1 MFSVFMSVI
10 NVSNDGAKE
19 ELLNPNWK
27 RIGNSDSCNLT
38 IEVKLTGQSYR
49 SLMVAS
55 QQMD

>member
-1 MFSVFMSVI
+1 MA
-10 NVSNDGAKE
+10 SNGSAQE

-27 RIGNSDSCNLT
+27 RIGSSDSCNLT
-38 IEVKLTGQSYR
+38 IEIKLTGQSYR